1 MRVALNAFFWGQED
15 VGSGQYLHHLT
26 AHLRPAVDVELLRP
40 STWAKGSHLGKLFF
54 EQGQVAYRAYASGA
68 ALLHVPY
75 WAPPLYSR
83 LPVVVTVHDLI
94 PLLLPEYRRS
104 PLARAYTALV
114 CATTQRAAHVIADSQ
129 ATRRD
134 LIAHLHLPPERVTA
148 VYLGVDSRYRPEGE
162 QDEAIRVRNRYNL
175 PDRYLLYLGGFD
187 ARKNVPLLL
196 RSFACLRERR
206 ALCPSLVIAGR
217 LPRNAGLLR
226 LANSLGVESSVRFTG
241 WVAEDD
247 KPALYRSADLFVF
260 PSRYEGFGLPVV
272 EAMACGTP
280 VVAFHTS
287 SLPELVGEGGV
298 LVSSQ
303 DDSGLAAV
311 LAELLSNEDHLRDL
325 GKRAVEQASRFRWT
339 DVAQQ
344 TRQVYESVL
353 G

>member
-1 MRVALNAFFWGQED
+1 MRVALNAFFWGQEH

-26 AHLRPAVDVELLRP
+26 AHLRPAVDVALLHP
-40 STWAKGSHLGKLFF
+40 PAWAQGNHLGKLFF
-54 EQGQVAYRAYASGA
+54 EQGQAVYRAYAGGA

-114 CATTQRAAHVIADSQ
+114 CAATRRAAHVIADSQ

-134 LIAHLHLPPERVTA
+134 LITHLRLPPERVTV
-148 VYLGVDSRYRPEGE
+148 VYLGVGSQYHPESE
-162 QDEAIRVRNRYNL
+162 REEESRVRNRYAL

-196 RSFACLRERR
+196 RSFARLRERHPR
-206 ALCPSLVIAGR
+206 SPSLVIAGR
-217 LPRNAGLLR
+217 LPRRAGLPR
-226 LANSLGVESSVRFTG
+226 LANSLGVEGSVRFTG
-241 WVAEDD
+241 WVSEED
-247 KPALYRSADLFVF
+247 KPALYRSATLFVF

-287 SLPELVGEGGV
+287 SLPELVGEGGL
-298 LVSSQ
+298 LVSPQ
-303 DDSGLAAV
+303 DDSGLAMA
-311 LAELLSNEDHLRDL
+311 LSELLSDGARLHDL
-325 GKRAVEQASRFRWT
+325 GESAIKQASRFRWA
-339 DVAQQ
+339 DAAQQ
-344 TRQVYESVL
+344 TRRVYESVL
-353 G
+353 E